1 MSGHAPEYADT
12 VVVGSGFGGAVAA
25 YRLAEAG
32 QSVVVLERG
41 RAYPPGSFGRTPDQA
56 ADVFWDPRAGRHG
69 IYDMWSFRGL
79 DALVASG
86 LGGGSLLFANVLL
99 RKDEHWFADHQ
110 PLPGGGYEH
119 WPVTR
124 AELEPHYD
132 AVERMIGATPYPLDH
147 PQYADTPKTHALR
160 DAAHALGLEF
170 RLPPLAISFAPAPGA
185 APAPGV
191 RLAEARYG
199 NLHGVER
206 RTCRLCG
213 ECNFGCNDGA
223 KNSLDHTYLSAAA
236 ALGADLRTH
245 HEVRTVRPLPGGGY
259 RVDYLVHRPEDPAA
273 PLRRG
278 SIISARLVLAAG
290 TLGTTQLLLASRRHL
305 PGLGPG
311 LGRRFSAN
319 GDHFGFCVRP
329 RQESR
334 ERPLRPER
342 GPVITGAVRLPD
354 ALDGTGHDPSA
365 RGGYIE
371 DGGYPQ
377 FVQWMVESAR
387 GPQFMGRAGQ
397 FTLRQLLGRA
407 GGAAPGRISAD
418 IAGLFGEGLPHSST
432 MMLLGMGRDQPSGTL
447 RLRDGRLDAAWS
459 TAANTAYFDRMRT
472 AMRQLA
478 EEMGGRY
485 VDNAL
490 WHATNR
496 AVTVHPCGG
505 AAMAADPQR
514 GVCDPYGEVHG
525 HPGLYI
531 ADGAALPGPVG
542 ANPSF
547 TIAALSDRMCDHLID
562 SAAAPARAAAP
573 APAPRSPRTSLQ
585 FTEEMR
591 GGYRRGPGGPP
602 EPLAFRVTVTV
613 DDLYAFLDDPDHEA
627 RADGWIE
634 APGLG
639 GRRPVGSGLV
649 RLFTPHGPGR
659 TSTLRYLLHFHD
671 DGGRPLTLC
680 GTKQLTGG
688 APLRLWRETT
698 TLRVRL
704 LAGHTAEPD
713 SPPPDSP
720 PPDSP
725 PLGTGVLRLGFS
737 DLLRQLTTL
746 RTTGPAGAAALTRFT
761 GFFLRRLRHTY
772 APLR

>member
-1 MSGHAPEYADT
+1 MSADATEYVDT
-12 VVVGSGFGGAVAA
+12 VVVGSGFGGSVAA
-25 YRLAEAG
+25 YRLTEAG

-56 ADVFWDPRAGRHG
+56 ADVFWDPPAGRHG
-69 IYDMWSFRGL
+69 VFEMWSFRGL

-99 RKDEHWFADHQ
+99 RKDEHWFVDHQ
-110 PLPGGGYEH
+110 PVPGGGYEH
-119 WPVTR
+119 WPVSR
-124 AELEPHYD
+124 ADLEPHYD

-147 PQYADTPKTHALR
+147 PRYADTPKTHALR
-160 DAAHALGLEF
+160 DAAQALGLEF
-170 RLPPLAISFAPAPGA
+170 QLPPLAVSFAPKPGA
-185 APAPGV
+185 EPAPGV
-191 RLAEARYG
+191 TLAEAEYG

-236 ALGADLRTH
+236 TLGADLRTH
-245 HEVRTVRPLPGGGY
+245 HEVRTVRPHPGGGY
-259 RVDYLVHRPEDPAA
+259 RVDYVVHRPEDPTA

-278 SIISARLVLAAG
+278 SIVGARLVLAAG

-311 LGRRFSAN
+311 LGRRFSGN

-329 RQESR
+329 RRESR
-334 ERPLRPER
+334 EHPLRPER

-354 ALDGTGHDPSA
+354 ALDGEGHGAAS

-387 GPQFMGRAGQ
+387 GAHFIGRAGQ

-418 IAGLFGEGLPHSST
+418 VAGLFGEGLPHSAT
-432 MMLLGMGRDQPSGTL
+432 MMLLGMGRDQPTGTL
-447 RLRDGRLDAAWS
+447 RLRDGRLDANWS
-459 TAANTAYFDRMRT
+459 TAASSAYFERTRT

-478 EEMGGRY
+478 EQMGGRY
-485 VDNAL
+485 VDDAL
-490 WHATNR
+490 WQATNR

-505 AAMAADPQR
+505 AAMGTDPQR
-514 GVCDPYGEVHG
+514 SVCDRYGEVHG

-542 ANPSF
+542 TNPSF
-547 TIAALSDRMCDHLID
+547 TIAALADRMCDHLID
-562 SAAAPARAAAP
+562 SGDASPVPAAAAPARTPAP
-573 APAPRSPRTSLQ
+573 APAPRTSLQ

-591 GGYRRGPGGPP
+591 GSYRRTPVGALA
-602 EPLAFRVTVTV
+602 PLAFRVTVTV
-613 DDLYAFLDDPDHEA
+613 DDLHAFLDDPDHEA
-627 RADGWIE
+627 RADGWID
-634 APGLG
+634 APELG
-639 GRRPVGSGLV
+639 GRCPVSSGQV
-649 RLFTPHGPGR
+649 RLFAPHGPGR
-659 TSTLRYLLHFHD
+659 SSTLRYLLHFHD
-671 DGGRPLTLC
+671 GGGRPLTLS
-680 GTKQLTGG
+680 GTKQLTEA
-688 APLRLWRETT
+688 APLRLWKETT

-704 LAGHTAEPD
+704 LPGHTADPD
-713 SPPPDSP
+713 RT
-720 PPDSP
+720 
-725 PLGTGVLRLGFS
+725 PLATGVLRLRFS
-737 DLLRQLTTL
+737 DFLRQLTTL
-746 RTTGPAGAAALTRFT
+746 RTTGPAGAAALARFA

-772 APLR
+772 APLS